1 MQTLADVL
9 QGVQIAAFVA
19 LAAVCFRQWRSRRD
33 EPAFWALLT
42 FGLLAAVAA
51 SGPVTNAVAGDDPPE
66 WLDKLVIALILLFP
80 YFLFRFGASF
90 GWPSRRVELAA
101 LALTAAVVV
110 WTAVLPTIPGEGEAR
125 PRSFAIFIVA
135 ILVQWSALSLWV
147 ALRLWR
153 AGRQQPT
160 VVRYRM
166 RILAAAAIGLSLVLV
181 LAGVESE
188 SPPAWVEVVN
198 SLLVLGVVV
207 LFFAGFAPPRSLRK
221 SWREPEE
228 EILRRSVD
236 DLLTAE
242 SPEAVLR
249 SVLPQMAAM
258 VGADAVALKDETGAV
273 VGSHGV
279 TPGLEAE
286 LDVEPSQSVG
296 LFAGRR
302 ATVIEL
308 PATSGTVIVWTGPY
322 APFFGSAEFELLR
335 SLGTFAQLALERS
348 GVHAQ
353 EREARLALQQA
364 DEMKTQF
371 VALASHELRAPAGVI
386 HGIAQ
391 TLFLRADEL
400 QGEQLDALR
409 RTLYEQTER
418 MRRLVDQLLDLSR
431 LEADAVRIDPQPFW
445 VRNRIEEIV
454 LMVGSEREHDMQIE
468 VPPDLE
474 AVADPDA
481 FDRIVSNLIVN
492 AFRYGAPPVRVRA
505 EQRDR
510 HFRVTVED
518 QGRGVPA
525 EFVPRLFE
533 RFSRSEAAREE
544 KGGAGLGLAIAKS
557 FAHAHGGDL
566 LYYDADPHG
575 ARFELVLP
583 RPQGTPGQ

>member
-1 MQTLADVL
+1 MRTLADAL
-9 QGVQIAAFVA
+9 QYVQIVAFVA
-19 LAAVCFRQWRSRRD
+19 LAVVCFQQWRSRRD

-42 FGLLAAVAA
+42 FGLLAVVAA
-51 SGPVTNAVAGDDPPE
+51 SGLVTDALAGDTPPE
-66 WLDKLVIALILLFP
+66 WLSKLVIAVVVLFP
-80 YFLFRFGASF
+80 YLLFRFAASF

-110 WTAVLPTIPGEGEAR
+110 WAAALPTIPEEGER
-125 PRSFAIFIVA
+125 GPPSFIAFVIA
-135 ILVQWSALSLWV
+135 LLVQWSVLSAWV

-153 AGRQQPT
+153 AGQHQPT

-166 RILAAAAIGLSLVLV
+166 RMLAAGAIGLSLALV
-181 LAGVESE
+181 FAGAE
-188 SPPAWVEVVN
+188 PQGRAAWVDVGN
-198 SLLVLGVVV
+198 RLLVLVVVV
-207 LFFAGFAPPRSLRK
+207 LFFVGFAPPRSLRK

-228 EILRRSVD
+228 EMLRRSVD

-249 SVLPQMAAM
+249 GVLPQMAAM
-258 VGADAVALKDETGAV
+258 VGADAVVLRDETGAV
-273 VGSHGV
+273 LGSHGMSHELE
-279 TPGLEAE
+279 TELEAQP
-286 LDVEPSQSVG
+286 VQGPG
-296 LFAGRR
+296 PRAGSRK
-302 ATVIEL
+302 TVIEL
-308 PATSGTVIVWTGPY
+308 PATSGAVIVWTTPY

-335 SLGTFAQLALERS
+335 TLGTFAQLALERS

-364 DEMKTQF
+364 DEIKTQF

-400 QGEQLDALR
+400 QGEQLQALR

-431 LEADAVRIDPQPFW
+431 LEADAVRIKPQPFW
-445 VRNRIEEIV
+445 VRNRVEEIV
-454 LMVGSEREHDMQIE
+454 LMVASEREHELDID
-468 VPPDLE
+468 VAPDLE

-492 AFRYGAPPVRVRA
+492 AFRYGSPPVRVQA

-518 QGRGVPA
+518 CGDGVPA
-525 EFVPRLFE
+525 EFVPLLFD
-533 RFSRSEAAREE
+533 RFSRAEVSREE

-557 FAHAHGGDL
+557 YAHAHGGEL
-566 LYYDADPHG
+566 LYHDAEPHG

-583 RPQGTPGQ
+583 RPQRTDGL

>member
-1 MQTLADVL
+1 METLADVL
-9 QGVQIAAFVA
+9 QYVQIAAFVA
-19 LAAVCFRQWRSRRD
+19 LAAVCFRQWRARRD

-42 FGLLAAVAA
+42 FGLLGAVVA
-51 SGPVTNAVAGDDPPE
+51 SGPVTNALAGDDPPE

-80 YFLFRFGASF
+80 YFLFRFAASF

-110 WTAVLPTIPGEGEAR
+110 WAAVLPTIPQEGEPR
-125 PRSFAIFIVA
+125 PDSFVIFIFA
-135 ILVQWSALSLWV
+135 LLFQWSALSLWV

-153 AGRQQPT
+153 AGRRQPT

-166 RILAAAAIGLSLVLV
+166 RILAAAAVGLSLVLI

-188 SPPAWVEVVN
+188 DPPAWVDVVN
-198 SLLVLGVVV
+198 SLLVLAVV
-207 LFFAGFAPPRSLRK
+207 LLFFVGFAPPRALRK
-221 SWREPEE
+221 SWRDPEE
-228 EILRRSVD
+228 EMLRRSVD

-242 SPEAVLR
+242 SPEAVLS
-249 SVLPQMAAM
+249 SVLPQMAAI
-258 VGADAVALKDETGAV
+258 VGAEAVALTDESGAV

-279 TPGLEAE
+279 TPELEAE
-286 LDVEPSQSVG
+286 FDAAPAQGVRLITRP
-296 LFAGRR
+296 RP
-302 ATVIEL
+302 TVIDL
-308 PATSGTVIVWTGPY
+308 PATAGTVIVWTTPY

-335 SLGTFAQLALERS
+335 TLGTFAQLALERS

-445 VRNRIEEIV
+445 VRNRVEEIV
-454 LMVGSEREHDMQIE
+454 LMVGSEREHDMQID
-468 VPPDLE
+468 VATDLE

-492 AFRYGAPPVRVRA
+492 AFRYGAPPVRVHA

-518 QGRGVPA
+518 RGRGVPT
-525 EFVPRLFE
+525 EFVPLLFD
-533 RFSRSEAAREE
+533 RFSRSETAREE

-557 FAHAHGGDL
+557 YAHAHGGDL
-566 LYYDADPHG
+566 IYHDAEPHG

-583 RPQGTPGQ
+583 RSQGTTGQ

>member
-9 QGVQIAAFVA
+9 QGVQIAAFLA
-19 LAAVCFRQWRSRRD
+19 LAAVCFRQWRARRD

-42 FGLLAAVAA
+42 FGLLGAVAA
-51 SGPVTNAVAGDDPPE
+51 SGPVTNALADDPPE

-80 YFLFRFGASF
+80 YFLFRFAASF

-101 LALTAAVVV
+101 LALTAAVIV
-110 WTAVLPTIPGEGEAR
+110 WTAVLPTIPGEGEPR
-125 PRSFAIFIVA
+125 PRSFVIFIVA
-135 ILVQWSALSLWV
+135 LLVQWSALSLWV
-147 ALRLWR
+147 ALRLWW

-166 RILAAAAIGLSLVLV
+166 RTLAAAAIGLSLVLI

-188 SPPAWVEVVN
+188 DPPAWVDVVN
-198 SLLVLGVVV
+198 SLLVLAIVL
-207 LFFAGFAPPRSLRK
+207 LFFVGFAPPRSLRK

-228 EILRRSVD
+228 EMLRRSVD
-236 DLLTAE
+236 ALLTAE
-242 SPEAVLR
+242 SPEAVLK

-258 VGADAVALKDETGAV
+258 VGADAVALKDETGVV
-273 VGSHGV
+273 VGSHGL
-279 TPGLEAE
+279 TPELEAG
-286 LDVEPSQSVG
+286 LDAEPAQRVG
-296 LFAGRR
+296 LFAGPR
-302 ATVIEL
+302 ATVVEL
-308 PATSGTVIVWTGPY
+308 PATSGTVTVWTTPY
-322 APFFGSAEFELLR
+322 APFFGSSEFELLR
-335 SLGTFAQLALERS
+335 TLGTFAQLALERS
-348 GVHAQ
+348 EVHAQ

-391 TLFLRADEL
+391 TLFLRGDEL
-400 QGEQLDALR
+400 QGEQLAALQ

-431 LEADAVRIDPQPFW
+431 LEADAVRIVPQPFW
-445 VRNRIEEIV
+445 VRNRVEEIV
-454 LMVGSEREHDMQIE
+454 LMVGSEREHELQID

-492 AFRYGAPPVRVRA
+492 AFRYGAPPVRVHA

-510 HFRVTVED
+510 HFRVSVED
-518 QGRGVPA
+518 RGRGVPA
-525 EFVPRLFE
+525 EFVPLLFD
-533 RFSRSEAAREE
+533 RFSRSDAAREE

-557 FAHAHGGDL
+557 YAHAHGGDL
-566 LYYDADPHG
+566 LYHDADPQG

-583 RPQGTPGQ
+583 RAQTAPGH